1 MKWSAVAG
9 TDRRAD
15 SGPLLAYT
23 HEVVVGNVNIDVS
36 PVFANEQANHLSPH
50 SAANAGQRHGGRP
63 DDRRARHE
71 GGWPCTIG
79 LKAQHCDSPGQRP
92 GLSASEAMPG

>member
-50 SAANAGQRHGGRP
+50 SAANAGQRHGGRRN
-63 DDRRARHE
+63 DRRARHE
-71 GGWPCTIG
+71 GGWQCTIG
-79 LKAQHCDSPGQRP
+79 PSAQLYSHIFSNH
-92 GLSASEAMPG
+92 